1 MTGMADLRV
10 GVLTSDQ
17 WGMRGLIRVVHIPT
31 GAAVSVPYS
40 PGYGQH
46 RARTAALHMLD
57 MILDEA
63 NP

>member
-1 MTGMADLRV
+1 MIGLADIRVELMAA
-10 GVLTSDQ
+10 DQ
-17 WGMRGLIRVVHIPT
+17 WNMRGVIKVVHLPT

-57 MILDEA
+57 MILDEVQ
-63 NP
+63 P

>member
-1 MTGMADLRV
+1 MIDMADIRAELMA
-10 GVLTSDQ
+10 SDQ
-17 WGMRGLIRVVHIPT
+17 WNMRGVIRVVHLPT

-57 MILDEA
+57 MILDEVQ
-63 NP
+63 P